1 MFEFTLFRIPV
12 RVEPW
17 HWLIL
22 GLLGSMS
29 VGHRFDSRA
38 DIIAILIFMMA
49 GFFSILVHEMGHALT
64 GRHFGAR
71 DTEVVLH
78 GMGGVAIFPQARF
91 TRLQSFLTTLA
102 GPGIQIILG
111 AIAFVL
117 FTRFSSVEG
126 LGLFL
131 WSLFSVSIFWAILN
145 CIPVW
150 PLDGGQMLG
159 AALGDKKTVLTHQ
172 IGMIVAILVA
182 VLSIKVSTFAPF
194 LFGYL
199 AYQNYQRYKAIT
211 GWRS

>member
-22 GLLGSMS
+22 GLMGAM
-29 VGHRFDSRA
+29 GRNFDNRA
-38 DIIAILIFMMA
+38 DIIGVLVFMMA

-71 DTEVVLH
+71 DTQVVLH

-91 TRLQSFLTTLA
+91 TRLQSFLTTFA
-102 GPGIQIILG
+102 GPGIQLILG
-111 AIAFVL
+111 AIAFFL
-117 FTRFSSVEG
+117 FLKFAYIEG

-131 WSLFSVSIFWAILN
+131 WSLYVVSIFWALLN
-145 CIPVW
+145 CVPVW
-150 PLDGGQMLG
+150 PLDGGQMLH
-159 AALGDKKTVLTHQ
+159 AALGERKIALTHQ
-172 IGMIVAILVA
+172 IGMVVAIIVAVI
-182 VLSIKVSTFAPF
+182 SIQYSTFAPF

-199 AYQNYQRYKAIT
+199 AYQNYERYKLIT
-211 GWRS
+211 GWRR